1 MNTIHVVRSPAT
13 KDAPEAWT
21 ARLGGPDGGA
31 SATAL
36 TPINALCAL
45 ALALQSARHPF
56 DPNWT
61 PDDAA
66 EPDQD
71 AASGDAA

>member
-1 MNTIHVVRSPAT
+1 MQNALCVYRNSGG
-13 KDAPEAWT
+13 DWT
-21 ARLGGPDGGA
+21 ARLGGPDGP

-45 ALALQSARHPF
+45 TLALQSARHPF
-56 DPNWT
+56 DPAWK

-71 AASGDAA
+71 AAPGDAS